1 MLMKGA
7 YGVVVRGRALGGRGG
22 NICHRDHDRR
32 VNWTHDR
39 SGYSHRLVVSNG
51 DVFDHQRLRINT
63 PQRGELS
70 RLEPEALTRNRG
82 GRK

>member
-1 MLMKGA
+1 MESWREGERT
-7 YGVVVRGRALGGRGG
+7 GWGD

-39 SGYSHRLVVSNG
+39 SSYSRRLVVSNG

-63 PQRGELS
+63 PQRGGRHDAS
-70 RLEPEALTRNRG
+70 HG
-82 GRK
+82 GDDTKQEGGG